1 MKKLISFRTL
11 KHNCAWYIVQNV
23 TNNCGYYYN
32 CQLNCNSKN
41 CPIWKRLHNGNYT
54 ILCEKC
60 VNNDEQDQICEHTG
74 FDKRKIKQCRYW
86 KRLKNDCNC

>member
-1 MKKLISFRTL
+1 MKKLISFRQL
-11 KHNCAWYIVQNV
+11 EKIRYQ
-23 TNNCGYYYN
+23 CGK
-32 CQLNCNSKN
+32 CRKICLCKN

-86 KRLKNDCNC
+86 KRLKNDCTTKTD